1 MKKYQIKAMAKE
13 AARRAIEIRQ
23 QDLADQLRSPAI
35 SKIMTEIF
43 DIEEQLANNEVWMQS
58 QRKKIEKLQNKVTKK
73 LAKKVPD
80 NAVPANELEEQIF
93 NQLVI
98 DSIFFDGY
106 DPETI
111 IEDAALSV
119 AFGE

>member
-1 MKKYQIKAMAKE
+1 M
-13 AARRAIEIRQ
+13 RQ
-23 QDLADQLRSPAI
+23 QSLADQLRSPAI
-35 SKIMTEIF
+35 SKIMAE
-43 DIEEQLANNEVWMQS
+43 IEEISERLTNNEVWMQS
-58 QRKKIEKLQNKVTKK
+58 QREKIQKLQDKVIKK
-73 LAKKVPD
+73 LAKKVPN
-80 NAVPANELEEQIF
+80 NAIPANELEEQIF

>member
-98 DSIFFDGY
+98 DSIFFDGH